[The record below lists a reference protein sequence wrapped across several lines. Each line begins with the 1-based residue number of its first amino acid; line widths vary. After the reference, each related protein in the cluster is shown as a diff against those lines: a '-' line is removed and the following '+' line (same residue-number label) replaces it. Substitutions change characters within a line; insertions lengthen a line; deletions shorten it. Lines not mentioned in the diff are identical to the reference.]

1 MDLEEFEEAKK
12 HLQSSYETHQEVFG
26 EKTKKTMKV
35 CLKVAMA
42 ARLAGNLQGAEELL
56 ETAEKSML
64 GKIIKLKVYT
74 IVT

>member
-1 MDLEEFEEAKK
+1 MDLEEFEEAQM
-12 HLQSSYETHQEVFG
+12 HLQSCYETLQEVYG

-42 ARLAGNLQGAEELL
+42 ARLAGNLHGAEELL

-64 GKIIKLKVYT
+64 GKIIKFKVYT